1 MSRYT
6 TALLRGF
13 LCERAEAATRRA
25 QSGHRALA
33 GGPTG
38 RIGIAVCLGR
48 SVKAEVEVIVSSSA
62 DSVAKLMLR
71 VNHVA
76 IISDDSIISDAKPA
90 HPR

>member
-38 RIGIAVCLGR
+38 RIGIAVSLGR
-48 SVKAEVEVIVSSSA
+48 SVKAEVEVIVPSPP
-62 DSVAKLMLR
+62 DSVAKLTPL
-71 VNHVA
+71 
-76 IISDDSIISDAKPA
+76 
-90 HPR
+90 